1 MSKSKRIFLIIALVF
16 LAIVL
21 YMAYDI
27 SQRTTAP
34 WNKHKT
40 EKPEQNKV
48 EETH

>member
-1 MSKSKRIFLIIALVF
+1 MSKSKRIFLIIALIF

-34 WNKHKT
+34 WDKHRTDQKDT
-40 EKPEQNKV
+40 TKV
-48 EETH
+48 EETR